1 MVRRMSDPT
10 IPDTLSDLDLARM
23 LLSQE
28 RVNRA
33 SLQLDLIARNHA
45 DVSRERDAFVEANKS
60 IAADLTARYD
70 IGPSDT
76 IDVKTGAI
84 QRK

>member
-1 MVRRMSDPT
+1 MSTSDLPAA
-10 IPDTLSDLDLARM
+10 LSDLDLARM

-45 DVSRERDAFVEANKS
+45 DVTKERDGFVEANKA

>member
-1 MVRRMSDPT
+1 MSTSDLPAA
-10 IPDTLSDLDLARM
+10 LSDLDLARM

-45 DVSRERDAFVEANKS
+45 DVSRERDAFVAANKA

>member
-1 MVRRMSDPT
+1 MSDTDLP
-10 IPDTLSDLDLARM
+10 IPDTLSDLDLAQL

-28 RVNRA
+28 RVHRA
-33 SLQLDLIARNHA
+33 TIQLDVLARQHA
-45 DVSRERDAFVEANKS
+45 DVTKERDAFVAANKS